1 MRIIVLVTGAVVIS
15 THVVYLWDVMGVW
28 HMFLESF
35 VSLFPDTISAAMY
48 LGYVIGIFTCVLCVP
63 GFYFCY
69 KMVQDI
75 RNDKTKKVVA
85 K

>member
-1 MRIIVLVTGAVVIS
+1 MRLIVGIIGAIIIGLTG
-15 THVVYLWDVMGVW
+15 VYLWGVMGVW